1 MCGYAR
7 RWNDIC
13 HLSGSSGLGSPAAE
27 LRDKVPSGDVS
38 AFVLAAIRD
47 RLRVDP
53 VRALL
58 DDLDQ
63 VFGPLSTDDKT
74 KGETWW
80 SETRQ
85 RLSST
90 PAP

>member
-1 MCGYAR
+1 MT
-7 RWNDIC
+7 
-13 HLSGSSGLGSPAAE
+13 LEESVAAE
-27 LRDKVPSGDVS
+27 LRGKVPAGDVS

-63 VFGPLSTDDKT
+63 VLGPLSNDDKT
-74 KGETWW
+74 KGEMWW

-85 RLSST
+85 RLSSIQ
-90 PAP
+90 AP

>member
-1 MCGYAR
+1 MATTR
-7 RWNDIC
+7 ITVT
-13 HLSGSSGLGSPAAE
+13 LEESVAAE

-58 DDLDQ
+58 DDLNQ
-63 VFGPLSTDDKT
+63 VFGPLNGDDMST
-74 KGETWW
+74 GEQWW
-80 SETRQ
+80 SETEQ

>member
-1 MCGYAR
+1 MTTTRITVTLEESVA
-7 RWNDIC
+7 
-13 HLSGSSGLGSPAAE
+13 SE

-58 DDLDQ
+58 DDLDR
-63 VFGPLSTDDKT
+63 VFGPLSIDDQVQ
-74 KGETWW
+74 GEMWW
-80 SETRQ
+80 NETEQ

-90 PAP
+90 QAP